1 MKNQGSDLLD
11 SAPLTEPTH
20 PLAAV
25 VAALRRIAFVLL
37 LAGVAEATIWYGN
50 VRFSGAP
57 GGTFT
62 SIAIGVVAGTF
73 FLAVAMAVFAY
84 ILDLL
89 IYGNS
94 DKAMHPGTAEC
105 RPLPTA

>member
-20 PLAAV
+20 PLAVV

-37 LAGVAEATIWYGN
+37 LAGVAEATVWYGN

-62 SIAIGVVAGTF
+62 SISIGVVAGTF
-73 FLAVAMAVFAY
+73 FLAVGMAVFAF

-89 IYGNS
+89 IYINS
-94 DKAMHPGTAEC
+94 DKATHPGPAEH
-105 RPLPTA
+105 RPLTTA